1 MSIKEIFFS
10 IATCGP
16 LGAMHF
22 GGLLASLLALPIIFL
37 GYMLYWFSPALYYVF
52 LGIALL
58 LAAVAI
64 YITLTMPSEQD
75 SSVIVLDRVIGLGL
89 VYCSFGLTIKL
100 YAVGFVL
107 FHITNFILPWV
118 LAKFWDIYL
127 NQLPSVIGI
136 VAGDILAGISIHI
149 LLKLI
154 MWLAH

>member
-16 LGAMHF
+16 LGTMHF
-22 GGLLASLLALPIIFL
+22 GGLLASLLALPIVFL
-37 GYMLYWFSPALYYVF
+37 GSMLYWFNPALYYVF

-58 LAAVAI
+58 LATLAI

-75 SSVIVLDRVIGLGL
+75 SSVIVLDRVIGLTL
-89 VYCSFGLTIKL
+89 VYCSLGLTIKL
-100 YAVGFVL
+100 YAVGFAL
-107 FHITNFILPWV
+107 FHITNFILPWM
-118 LAKFWDIYL
+118 LAKIWDIHL
-127 NQLPSVIGI
+127 NLLPSVIGI
-136 VAGDILAGISIHI
+136 VAGDVLAGITIHI